1 MMKNIKLTIAYNG
14 TNYSGWQR
22 QTKARTI
29 QGEIERALKI
39 VMKKD
44 ITIHGSG
51 RTDAGVH
58 ALGQIASFNEEFSI
72 PIDRLDFALNN
83 ALPLDIV
90 IKNIEEVDMDFHARY
105 SAKGKKYIY
114 KIYNARKRNP
124 IYSYHSYFVG
134 RDIDINKL
142 IDASKYFLGEHDF
155 RAFMTSGSS
164 AKNTVRTIHNI
175 DIYTEGKF
183 VVLEYTGNGFLY
195 NMVRII
201 TGTLLD
207 VCSGKIDINNLN
219 EIIMSK
225 QRKKAGHKAPA
236 QGLYLAEVYYE

>member
-1 MMKNIKLTIAYNG
+1 MKNIKLTIAYNG

-22 QTKARTI
+22 QTNARTV
-29 QGEIERALKI
+29 QGEIERALRI
-39 VMKKD
+39 VMKKN

-58 ALGQIASFNEEFSI
+58 ALGQVASFSEEFSI
-72 PIDRLDFALNN
+72 PIDRLEFALNN

-90 IKNIEEVDMDFHARY
+90 IKNIEEMNMDFHARY

-114 KIYNARKRNP
+114 KIHNDTRRNP
-124 IYSYHSYFVG
+124 IYSYHSYFVR

-142 IDASKYFLGEHDF
+142 ITASKYFLGEHDF

-164 AKNTVRTIHNI
+164 VRNTVRTIHDI
-175 DIYTEGKF
+175 DIYTEDKF
-183 VVLEYTGNGFLY
+183 IVLEYNGNGFLY

-207 VCSGKIDINNLN
+207 VCFGKIDINDLTS
-219 EIIMSK
+219 IIESK
-225 QRKKAGHKAPA
+225 NRRRAGHKAPA
-236 QGLYLAEVYYE
+236 QGLYLAEVYY